1 MPFTGKNMR
10 MLLFASAAALVVTGG
25 IASAEDK
32 EPVLLGYTAAV
43 TGELAPYDSPQG
55 VECMIEYINEQGGV
69 LDGRPLKLLIRDIK
83 SDPALVGTAA
93 QELIDEGVVA
103 MFGAPTDDTMIPA
116 GMQALPHM
124 ITIISVAS
132 TQVQWPAAM
141 PEIGFLTPYG
151 DNAAGAAAA
160 EYAYE
165 QGYRTA
171 YMMTSHDIGSYSYVT
186 PRYMGEAF
194 ERLGGTVLG
203 EMNWNYGTA
212 DYSPQVTE
220 FANMDP
226 RPDVIFSAMIIP
238 DGGVFLKQMHA
249 AEVSIPMYTTD
260 GMDDPA
266 VLEIGGPGAELLTFA
281 THGFPEPGS
290 KLEWFKNYCEGKGYT
305 YQNIFFGLGGEAV
318 EVVRQA
324 IEAAGSSEP
333 AEITAAMHNLENVE
347 GITARSISYK
357 GYGGTPYKDLVLVT
371 VKDGSFSLVKHI
383 LPDWVPD
390 GFSKWEPKG
399 AE

>member
-1 MPFTGKNMR
+1 
-10 MLLFASAAALVVTGG
+10 
-25 IASAEDK
+25 
-32 EPVLLGYTAAV
+32 
-43 TGELAPYDSPQG
+43 
-55 VECMIEYINEQGGV
+55 
-69 LDGRPLKLLIRDIK
+69 
-83 SDPALVGTAA
+83 
-93 QELIDEGVVA
+93 
-103 MFGAPTDDTMIPA
+103 
-116 GMQALPHM
+116 
-124 ITIISVAS
+124 
-132 TQVQWPAAM
+132 
-141 PEIGFLTPYG
+141 
-151 DNAAGAAAA
+151 
-160 EYAYE
+160 
-165 QGYRTA
+165 
-171 YMMTSHDIGSYSYVT
+171 
-186 PRYMGEAF
+186 MGEAF